1 MVMDTKRF
9 TGNASFSYPN
19 GNSYDGD
26 FVNDLPDGKGI
37 MRFSNHDKYEGDWT
51 EGKMTGK
58 GEYIFYDKNRDKLIW
73 KYEGWFKNSLFYG
86 LGKMTFPDRTVYFG
100 EWAEGKRN
108 GYGQQMYA
116 SGDILSGVWEKDTVI
131 YGTYQFA
138 DGSKYVGHFQNFRYS
153 GLGTFYSLD
162 GTILQGYW
170 NDCRLVNGAEYK
182 PNGEIC
188 KIEDNQKVIYDY

>member
-1 MVMDTKRF
+1 MDTKRF
-9 TGNASFSYPN
+9 TGNATYSYPN
-19 GNSYDGD
+19 GNNYDGD
-26 FVNDLPDGKGI
+26 FVNDLPDGKGV
-37 MRFSNHDKYEGDWT
+37 MRFPNHDKYEGDWA

-58 GEYIFYDKNRDKLIW
+58 GEYLFYDKNRDKLIW
-73 KYEGWFKNSLFYG
+73 KYEGWFKNSLFHG
-86 LGKMTFPDRTVYFG
+86 LGKMTYPDRTVYFG

-131 YGTYQFA
+131 YGTYLFA

-153 GLGTFYSLD
+153 GYGTFCSQD
-162 GTILQGYW
+162 GTILQGDW
-170 NDCRLVNGAEYK
+170 KDSRLVNGAAYK
-182 PNGEIC
+182 ANGEIY